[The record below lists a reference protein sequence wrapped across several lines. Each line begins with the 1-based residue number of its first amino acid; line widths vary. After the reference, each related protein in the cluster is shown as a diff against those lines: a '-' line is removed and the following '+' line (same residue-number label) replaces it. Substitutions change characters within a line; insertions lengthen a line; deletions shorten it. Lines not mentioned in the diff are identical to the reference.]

1 MTKRG
6 KRWLFYSA
14 VAVFLLLSGL
24 IILYAQGYKY
34 SFSEG
39 KFQRTGAISLK
50 INVAAKV
57 FLNDNLESDTSF
69 FSNSA
74 SIDGVLPGIYK
85 LSVQKDNYSSWQ
97 KSVAVEEGLVS
108 DFSEILLLPKEGE
121 EKQKLSEEILLLF
134 EKLEPMA
141 TLEPTPTPKP
151 KTSASPAPAIKD
163 PYVLDVK
170 NKKLLSNAGQRLEE
184 VADSVL
190 GFQISDNKNKLT
202 WWTANE
208 LWALWLNDQNYQPF
222 HKKGDRE
229 LITRFSQTIQKGA
242 WFRGE
247 DHIILELEARDS
259 RNRPYSVYKVIEID
273 KRGGVNII
281 EL

>member
-184 VADSVL
+184 VADNVL

>member
-184 VADSVL
+184 VADNVL

-259 RNRPYSVYKVIEID
+259 KNRPYSVYKVTEID
-273 KRGGVNII
+273 KRGGGNIV